1 MKLFSCLSWGN
12 DKQVKQ
18 SLQASEDEVVS
29 LKKELDE
36 RNTQLKSLEEKHVEE
51 INVLMA
57 AEVKILE
64 EKKSEYTAKI
74 EDLTSRNR
82 ELEAAN
88 KVFIEEKQELTAQIS
103 QLNTLCS
110 DYKEQVESNKEKQI
124 QLESSQMSS
133 CASAIMAATSDEEIQ
148 AVINTLVRK
157 NDELEIALACEKE
170 KSQRRKQEASD
181 RRAKFKERVQN
192 LTRKLSDDESS
203 GVSNDSSS
211 DESNDSSSDGS
222 NDSPIKGSLFGTPKA
237 GNTPKR

>member
-1 MKLFSCLSWGN
+1 MNMNVFSCLSGGN
-12 DKQVKQ
+12 HKQLQK

-36 RNTQLKSLEEKHVEE
+36 RNKQLKSLEEKHVEE
-51 INVLMA
+51 INVKA
-57 AEVKILE
+57 AEVKIMLE
-64 EKKSEYTAKI
+64 EKNSEYTAKI
-74 EDLTSRNR
+74 EDL
-82 ELEAAN
+82 LKAAN

-110 DYKEQVESNKEKQI
+110 DYKQQVESNKEKQI

-133 CASAIMAATSDEEIQ
+133 CATAIMAATSDEEIQ
-148 AVINTLVRK
+148 DVIKTLVRK

-192 LTRKLSDDESS
+192 LTRKLSDDDSSS
-203 GVSNDSSS
+203 GV
-211 DESNDSSSDGS
+211 SNDSSSDGS
-222 NDSPIKGSLFGTPKA
+222 NDSSSDESDESPITGSLFGTPKA

>member
-1 MKLFSCLSWGN
+1 MEIFSCLSGGN
-12 DKQVKQ
+12 NKQLKK

-36 RNTQLKSLEEKHVEE
+36 RNKRLKSLEEKHVEE
-51 INVLMA
+51 INVKA
-57 AEVKILE
+57 AEAKILE
-64 EKKSEYTAKI
+64 EKNSECTAKI
-74 EDLTSRNR
+74 EDLASRNR

-88 KVFIEEKQELTAQIS
+88 KVYIEEEQELTAQIS

-124 QLESSQMSS
+124 QLESAQMSS

-148 AVINTLVRK
+148 DVIKTLVRK